1 MATWY
6 IVPFHKLFHF
16 IIFMMDSASSISSM
30 EEIVLPD
37 NAPPA
42 VSRQGGF
49 LVPDFVH
56 RDFLTDAECILYES
70 MGVTVFC
77 KSWIIFYRLVFH
89 NDLLFAAVR
98 YCFIK

>member
-1 MATWY
+1 
-6 IVPFHKLFHF
+6 
-16 IIFMMDSASSISSM
+16 MMDSASSISSM

-56 RDFLTDAECILYES
+56 REFLTDAECILYES

-77 KSWIIFYRLVFH
+77 KSWIVFYRLVFH